1 MLSGTARKVIGGS
14 VFLIAVYLVVF
25 YGKGAAKV
33 ESAGS
38 TGGVNLV
45 KAFQGR

>member
-1 MLSGTARKVIGGS
+1 MFSGTARKVVTVSATLIG
-14 VFLIAVYLVVF
+14 LYLVVF
-25 YGKGAAKV
+25 YYKGAAKV